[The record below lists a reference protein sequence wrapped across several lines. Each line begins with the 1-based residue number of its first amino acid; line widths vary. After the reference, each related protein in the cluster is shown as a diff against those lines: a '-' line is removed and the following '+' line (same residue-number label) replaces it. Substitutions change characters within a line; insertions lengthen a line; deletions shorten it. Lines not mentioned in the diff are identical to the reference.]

1 MRERKGFEKAISV
14 LTPTQYR
21 VLSGLARYGHLKVYG
36 AEFLK
41 NVGIPNAGAVR
52 KALQRLEANDLVYA
66 MDGEY
71 RFTDSFFKEWV
82 VRNG

>member
-1 MRERKGFEKAISV
+1 MCRQRRSF
-14 LTPTQYR
+14 LRTRHR
-21 VLSGLARYGHLKVYG
+21 VLSGLARYGRVKVYS

-66 MDGEY
+66 IDGEY

-82 VRNG
+82 IRNG

>member
-1 MRERKGFEKAISV
+1 MRWQNSTAESSV
-14 LTPTQYR
+14 
-21 VLSGLARYGHLKVYG
+21 KVYG

-52 KALQRLEANDLVYA
+52 KALQRLEANDLVYS

-82 VRNG
+82 IRNG